1 MFGNT
6 ETRTVEDDAAIRR
19 IHELAPAVN
28 GALFQIKKQAES
40 GLTRRCEA
48 SATSLKEVIRSAK
61 LPNAYT
67 DETTGALDAL
77 MMHAYMKVTAEA
89 SMAAIEAGLEDEID
103 RRTKKIKEARE
114 NLSGAMRYKAPKSFQ
129 RKCER
134 MLETAL
140 FSGGIRAK
148 GPTKA
153 KPLDNTPPVENRA
166 KPVLAI

>member
-6 ETRTVEDDAAIRR
+6 ETGIVEDGAEIRR
-19 IHELAPAVN
+19 IHELAPTVN
-28 GALFQIKKQAES
+28 KALLKIKKQAEN
-40 GLTRRCEA
+40 GRPCHCEA
-48 SATSLKEVIRSAK
+48 SATSLKEAIRNAR
-61 LPNAYT
+61 LPNTYT
-67 DETTGALDAL
+67 DETTVAIDSL

-89 SMAAIEAGLEDEID
+89 SMAAIEAGLEDEIE
-103 RRTKKIKEARE
+103 RRAIKIKEARE

-140 FSGGIRAK
+140 FSGGVRAK

-153 KPLDNTPPVENRA
+153 KPLDEAPQVENRA
-166 KPVLAI
+166 KPVSVN